1 MVLQVA
7 CVFKAVGRKQ
17 KTKKH
22 MRGYMALLP
31 ATRSPLWWSEIR
43 WQRARGR
50 RVTESPRSTRL
61 C

>member
-31 ATRSPLWWSEIR
+31 PPVPPCGGPRSGGSGPED
-43 WQRARGR
+43 R
-50 RVTESPRSTRL
+50 RVTESPRSTCL

>member
-1 MVLQVA
+1 MVLQVT

-31 ATRSPLWWSEIR
+31 PPVPPC
-43 WQRARGR
+43 GG
-50 RVTESPRSTRL
+50 PRSGGSGPEVAG
-61 C
+61 